1 MIGEGVDNICAFQR
15 DQRGEEIWMKH
26 DWTQGD
32 ELESYKNE

>member
-1 MIGEGVDNICAFQR
+1 MIGEGLKIICVFHR
-15 DQRGEEIWMKH
+15 DQCGEEIRMKH